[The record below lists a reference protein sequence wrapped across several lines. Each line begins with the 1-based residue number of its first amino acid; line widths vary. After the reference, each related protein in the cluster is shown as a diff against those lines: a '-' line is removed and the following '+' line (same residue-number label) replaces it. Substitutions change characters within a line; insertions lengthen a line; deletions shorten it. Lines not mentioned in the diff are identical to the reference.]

1 MREIITLQFGEHA
14 NYVGMHFWNMARRQ
28 AEAKRSGD
36 AASKHVL
43 FSEQAQGEEYR
54 PRALVFDRSE
64 GFGSL
69 GHADVQSTGDDERDR
84 EDAQWGGTTEVHRQQ
99 PYSHPQPATEQHQPL
114 DRRVRFWSDY
124 RQVAF
129 DSQSLTAVTGVEFGN
144 SLGEMTTF
152 DEGSRVFAGTD
163 ARGDVLEDGFRK
175 HTEACDR
182 MQGFQV
188 LADSSGGFAGYAA
201 AFVER
206 VRDEFPKTP
215 VVLYSV
221 DAAATRDAV
230 ARADRRAVDIAMATV
245 AALENASVGVS
256 LYTPSHV
263 RGALD
268 GVGGGDL
275 FGTSGLLAMNVAQ
288 WAQPLVEGSRMMDDV
303 VALVTQQSHLRLAES
318 LLSPG
323 LRGSDAM
330 AFADVIGSKFTA
342 CSDALVGASGL
353 GGAFVVDR
361 GTALGDMLADRLF
374 EPARMRSIDG
384 CVMLPTAFPRIFR
397 GIGADGFEKQQQPP
411 EAAVVGGPADQV
423 CVAGIL
429 CTAHA
434 TSGHLQHL
442 LSVLSAESSRH
453 LKDYE
458 RDSIR
463 ELRRVLDGEIDKYIE
478 IC

>member
-1 MREIITLQFGEHA
+1 
-14 NYVGMHFWNMARRQ
+14 MAQRQ
-28 AEAKRSGD
+28 AEANRSD

-43 FSEQAQGEEYR
+43 FSEQARGEEYR
-54 PRALVFDRSE
+54 PRALVFDRGE

-99 PYSHPQPATEQHQPL
+99 PYSQPQPATEQQQQQHRPL

-129 DSQSLTAVTGVEFGN
+129 DSQSLTTVSGVEFGN

-152 DEGSRVFAGTD
+152 DEGSRVFSGTD

-175 HTEACDR
+175 HVEACDR
-182 MQGFQV
+182 MQGFQA
-188 LADSSGGFAGYAA
+188 LADASGGFAGYAA

-206 VRDEFPKTP
+206 VRDEFPKSP

-230 ARADRRAVDIAMATV
+230 STAGRRAVDIAMATV

-263 RGALD
+263 RDPLA

-318 LLSPG
+318 LISPG

-330 AFADVIGSKFTA
+330 TAAD
-342 CSDALVGASGL
+342 
-353 GGAFVVDR
+353 
-361 GTALGDMLADRLF
+361 
-374 EPARMRSIDG
+374 
-384 CVMLPTAFPRIFR
+384 
-397 GIGADGFEKQQQPP
+397 
-411 EAAVVGGPADQV
+411 
-423 CVAGIL
+423 
-429 CTAHA
+429 
-434 TSGHLQHL
+434 
-442 LSVLSAESSRH
+442 
-453 LKDYE
+453 
-458 RDSIR
+458 
-463 ELRRVLDGEIDKYIE
+463 
-478 IC
+478 